1 MQDRVEIYR
10 RVERQYIRDRLGDM
24 GLQAVDG
31 IVLRLLAGAEQL
43 RQEDIAHQIVLDK
56 GTVARLVARLEEQG
70 LAERTVSDKC
80 RREKLVS
87 LTPAGTEA
95 CGRIQEVLDAW
106 NQICYRGFSARERE
120 AYDRFL
126 TRIIQNVTQFKW
138 NGAERG
144 ENDHG

>member
-1 MQDRVEIYR
+1 MQERVEIYR

-31 IVLRLLAGAEQL
+31 MVLRQLAGAERL

-56 GTVARLVARLEEQG
+56 GTVARSVARLEELG

-87 LTPAGTEA
+87 ITPKGQEA
-95 CGRIQEVLDAW
+95 CARIRRVVDQW
-106 NQICYRGFSARERE
+106 NQICYRGFSPAERA
-120 AYDRFL
+120 AYDGFL
-126 TRIIQNVTQFKW
+126 TRITENVTQFKW
-138 NGAERG
+138 SGTERG
-144 ENDHG
+144 ENEHG